1 MTLWNSQR
9 RMHDSSN
16 EKPSMFGLKYILA
29 RIPKIIVEIK
39 ERCREKRMKLYIKVW
54 RALWPASL

>member
-1 MTLWNSQR
+1 
-9 RMHDSSN
+9 
-16 EKPSMFGLKYILA
+16 LA